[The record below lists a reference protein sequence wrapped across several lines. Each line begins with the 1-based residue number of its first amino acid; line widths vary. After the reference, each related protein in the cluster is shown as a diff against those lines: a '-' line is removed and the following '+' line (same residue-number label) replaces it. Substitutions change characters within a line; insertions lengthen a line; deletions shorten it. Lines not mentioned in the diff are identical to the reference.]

1 MCFGFGVNMT
11 ALAKHKV
18 ILMNPPI
25 FLTTALGL
33 LLGADLPFRCQ
44 IHTGLRDALRRK
56 DQKSPRRLLTPSK

>member
-18 ILMNPPI
+18 ILMNPPM

-44 IHTGLRDALRRK
+44 IHTGLRDALRLEKIR
-56 DQKSPRRLLTPSK
+56 SRPAAH

>member
-11 ALAKHKV
+11 TLAKHKV
-18 ILMNPPI
+18 ILMNPPM

-44 IHTGLRDALRRK
+44 IHTGLRDALRLEK
-56 DQKSPRRLLTPSK
+56 I

>member
-11 ALAKHKV
+11 TLAKHKV
-18 ILMNPPI
+18 ILMNPPM

-44 IHTGLRDALRRK
+44 IRTGLRDALRLEKIR
-56 DQKSPRRLLTPSK
+56 SRPAAY